1 MCLSCAIGSG
11 DSLLILVILYCN
23 SDTDGS
29 EDNGENA
36 GLLSSDGFTIGASDV
51 VGFGTPLGVPVC
63 EYDASSVPLL

>member
-1 MCLSCAIGSG
+1 
-11 DSLLILVILYCN
+11 VILYCN